1 MHRCGY
7 VAIVGRPNV
16 GKSTL
21 LNRILGQKIT
31 ITSRKPQTTRHK
43 IVGVQTTARMQAVYV
58 DTPGMHK
65 KEVRAINT
73 LMNKAA
79 VSALRDVSAVLF
91 VVDALKWTPDDELV
105 LDKLRAAQVPVL
117 LLTARDSLDDRVAGL
132 QAGADD
138 YVTKPFDFPELLAR
152 LQALLR
158 RSQRRLGVASQVGR
172 LALDEGARRATVA
185 GEPIELSGREW
196 TLLSLLVQQ
205 QGKVVTKEQI
215 HAAWSDE
222 AEVGGGNAIEVY
234 VHRLRR
240 KTDGAGVNIRT
251 VRGIGYL
258 LEAEAS

>member
-1 MHRCGY
+1 MKLLLAEDDALLADALSTQLRGAGFEVQHAPNGA
-7 VAIVGRPNV
+7 VADF
-16 GKSTL
+16 L
-21 LNRILGQKIT
+21 LEREPHDI
-31 ITSRKPQTTRHK
+31 
-43 IVGVQTTARMQAVYV
+43 
-58 DTPGMHK
+58 
-65 KEVRAINT
+65 
-73 LMNKAA
+73 
-79 VSALRDVSAVLF
+79 AVLDLGLPMLDGLS
-91 VVDALKWTPDDELV
+91 VLHKVRQRQPDL
-105 LDKLRAAQVPVL
+105 PVL
-117 LLTARDSLDDRVAGL
+117 LLTARDSLDDRVSGL

-215 HAAWSDE
+215 HAVWSDE
-222 AEVGGGNAIEVY
+222 SEVGGGNAIEVY

-240 KTDGAGVNIRT
+240 KTEGSGVNIRT

-258 LEAEAS
+258 LEAEATN

>member
-1 MHRCGY
+1 MKLLLAEDDALLADALSTQLRGAGFEVQHAPNGA
-7 VAIVGRPNV
+7 VADF
-16 GKSTL
+16 L
-21 LNRILGQKIT
+21 LEREPHDI
-31 ITSRKPQTTRHK
+31 
-43 IVGVQTTARMQAVYV
+43 
-58 DTPGMHK
+58 
-65 KEVRAINT
+65 
-73 LMNKAA
+73 
-79 VSALRDVSAVLF
+79 AVLDLGLPMLDGLS
-91 VVDALKWTPDDELV
+91 VLHKVRQRQPDL
-105 LDKLRAAQVPVL
+105 PVL
-117 LLTARDSLDDRVAGL
+117 LLTARDSLDDRVSGL

-205 QGKVVTKEQI
+205 QCKVVTKEQI
-215 HAAWSDE
+215 HAVWSDE
-222 AEVGGGNAIEVY
+222 SEVGGGNAIEVY

-240 KTDGAGVNIRT
+240 KTEGSGVNIRT

-258 LEAEAS
+258 LEAEASS

>member
-1 MHRCGY
+1 MKLLLAEDDALLADALSTQLRGAGFEVQHAPNGA
-7 VAIVGRPNV
+7 VADF
-16 GKSTL
+16 L
-21 LNRILGQKIT
+21 LEREPHDI
-31 ITSRKPQTTRHK
+31 
-43 IVGVQTTARMQAVYV
+43 
-58 DTPGMHK
+58 
-65 KEVRAINT
+65 
-73 LMNKAA
+73 
-79 VSALRDVSAVLF
+79 AVLDLGLPMLDGLS
-91 VVDALKWTPDDELV
+91 VLHKVRQRQPDL
-105 LDKLRAAQVPVL
+105 PVL

-196 TLLSLLVQQ
+196 SLLSLLVQQ

-215 HAAWSDE
+215 HAVWSDE
-222 AEVGGGNAIEVY
+222 SEVGGGNAIEVY

-240 KTDGAGVNIRT
+240 KTEGSGVNIRT

-258 LEAEAS
+258 LEAEASS

>member
-1 MHRCGY
+1 MKLLLAEDDALLADALSTQLRGAGFQ
-7 VAIVGRPNV
+7 VAHAPNGAV
-16 GKSTL
+16 ADYL
-21 LNRILGQKIT
+21 LERE
-31 ITSRKPQTTRHK
+31 PQD
-43 IVGVQTTARMQAVYV
+43 I
-58 DTPGMHK
+58 
-65 KEVRAINT
+65 
-73 LMNKAA
+73 
-79 VSALRDVSAVLF
+79 AVL
-91 VVDALKWTPDDELV
+91 DLGLPMLDGLSV
-105 LDKLRAAQVPVL
+105 LQKLRARQPELPVI
-117 LLTARDSLDDRVAGL
+117 LLTARDSLNDRVAGL

-158 RSQRRLGVASQVGR
+158 RSQRRQGIASQVGR
-172 LALDEGARRATVA
+172 LSLDEGARRAWVA
-185 GEPIELSGREW
+185 GESIELSGREW

>member
-1 MHRCGY
+1 MKLLL
-7 VAIVGRPNV
+7 AEDD
-16 GKSTL
+16 TL
-21 LNRILGQKIT
+21 LADALSTQLRGA
-31 ITSRKPQTTRHK
+31 
-43 IVGVQTTARMQAVYV
+43 GFEVQHAPNGAVA
-58 DTPGMHK
+58 DFLLEREPHD
-65 KEVRAINT
+65 I
-73 LMNKAA
+73 
-79 VSALRDVSAVLF
+79 AVLDLGLPMLDGLS
-91 VVDALKWTPDDELV
+91 VLHKVRQRQPDL
-105 LDKLRAAQVPVL
+105 PVL

-215 HAAWSDE
+215 HAVWSDE
-222 AEVGGGNAIEVY
+222 SEVGGGNAIEVY

-240 KTDGAGVNIRT
+240 KLADSDLNIRN
-251 VRGIGYL
+251 VRGLGYM
-258 LEAEAS
+258 LERSEP